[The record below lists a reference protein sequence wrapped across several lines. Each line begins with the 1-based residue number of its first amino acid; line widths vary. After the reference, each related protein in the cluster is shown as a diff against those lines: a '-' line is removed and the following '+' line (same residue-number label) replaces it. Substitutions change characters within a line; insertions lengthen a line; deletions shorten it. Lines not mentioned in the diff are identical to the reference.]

1 MGNLKKLKELIFETD
16 NNACF
21 IERERIL
28 GRLENEMKDYS
39 GTDKYAIIL
48 SMLLTEVS
56 TRVLDCDYF
65 AGRVV
70 EALPDEGMKAP
81 NTLLCS
87 IGHMS
92 FDYAKVLKMG
102 LKGIL
107 KEIKITSVKKGDKDS
122 LSFAENA
129 EIVINAIHDFSDR
142 YAKEAEDK
150 GFWEMAKA
158 LKTVP
163 FEPAYDFYSA
173 LQGIWIIH
181 MIASCY
187 VGSRDYAFGRFDQYM
202 LPFYEKA
209 ISEGKSREELT
220 ELLAG
225 FLIKTNEICGRCTH
239 NYKVKPVLSQAS
251 KQYINIGG
259 ENPNAFS
266 SVVLEAAML
275 SNMAQPQITVLL
287 KPDSNADFTKN
298 TFKALSHL
306 TDKMN
311 IYNYEP
317 IVKALVKK
325 GIDEDVAKD
334 FTYSACCTFDLNYH
348 SFRLEYYT
356 PVPFIF
362 KEVLES
368 REFDSTN
375 DILAEFEKSLIDD
388 IQKYVDVTEKGFESE
403 RARKEFVLDSILL
416 SDSTKECKYACDG
429 NAKYN
434 VLNIFCPGIATLG
447 DSLMVIDKLVFKEKR
462 YTYAEFMEI
471 VKNNF
476 ENNEEL
482 RQEILGYTKFGNDTE
497 NDKYAVL
504 AGKAFLDAADSVKL
518 KDNHYIASGFYSL
531 ERENFWSSK
540 LVATP
545 DGRKS
550 GQPFSENQSPT
561 YGTDKNGITALLKS
575 IAKLPL
581 ERTVNGGLNL
591 TFSQK
596 VNPEILQAL
605 VVSYF
610 NMGGL
615 HVGISV
621 IDRAVLKDAMKNPD
635 KYKSLTVRLYGF
647 SEYFISLPEWQQIAV
662 LNRTEYK

>member
-1 MGNLKKLKELIFETD
+1 MGNLGKLKELIFETD

-28 GRLENEMKDYS
+28 GRLGKEMQNYS
-39 GTDKYAIIL
+39 ETDKYAIIF
-48 SMLLTEVS
+48 SKLLAEVS
-56 TRVLDCDYF
+56 TPVLDCDYF

-87 IGHMS
+87 VGHMS
-92 FDYAKVLKMG
+92 FDYEKVLKMG

-107 KEIKITSVKKGDKDS
+107 EEIKRNSTNKGDEDS
-122 LSFAENA
+122 MSFARNA
-129 EIVINAIHDFSDR
+129 EIVITAIREFATR
-142 YAKEAEDK
+142 YANEAESK
-150 GFWEMAKA
+150 GLTEMAKA

-187 VGSRDYAFGRFDQYM
+187 VGSRDYAFGRFDRYM

-209 ISEGKSREELT
+209 ISEGKSKEELT
-220 ELLAG
+220 KLLAG

-259 ENPNAFS
+259 ETPNEFS
-266 SVVLEAAML
+266 SVVLEAAKL
-275 SNMAQPQITVLL
+275 SNMAQPQIVVLL
-287 KPDSNADFTKN
+287 KPDSNAVFTKN
-298 TFKALSHL
+298 TFEALSFL

-311 IYNYEP
+311 IYNYES
-317 IVKALVKK
+317 IVKALIKK
-325 GIDEDVAKD
+325 GINEDVSKD

-348 SFRLEYYT
+348 SFRLEHFT
-356 PVPFIF
+356 PAPFIF
-362 KEVLES
+362 NEVLES
-368 REFDSTN
+368 KVYTSTN
-375 DILAEFEKSLIDD
+375 DILRDFEKSLRED
-388 IQKYVDVTEKGFESE
+388 IQKYVDVTEKGFGAE

-416 SDSTKECKYACDG
+416 SDSAKECRYACDG
-429 NAKYN
+429 NAKYS
-434 VLNIFCPGIATLG
+434 VLNIFCPGVATIG

-462 YTYAEFMEI
+462 YTYAEFMDI

-497 NDKYAVL
+497 NDKYTVL
-504 AGKAFLDAADSVKL
+504 AGKAFLDAADSVKS

-531 ERENFWSSK
+531 ERENAWSFK
-540 LVATP
+540 LAATP

-561 YGTDKNGITALLKS
+561 YGADKNGITALLKS
-575 IAKLPL
+575 ISKLPL
-581 ERTVNGGLNL
+581 YRTVTGGLNL

-596 VNPEILQAL
+596 MSPEILQTL
-605 VVSYF
+605 IVSYF
-610 NMGGL
+610 NIGGL

-621 IDRAVLKDAMKNPD
+621 IDREKLQDAMKNPE

-647 SEYFISLPEWQQIAV
+647 SEYFVSLPEWQQIAV